1 MKSTNFQLCRQG
13 LALLILS
20 TCILFLLAIDSAAAA
35 EFTDLPQMVTIAQLL
50 EIVREKSP
58 RFAALRVPI
67 EAAKADV
74 VGAGIL
80 PNPRV
85 TYGRY
90 DLVSRRNT
98 MYDGNVQQEVTLE
111 IPVLIAGQRSAR
123 RTAAERRLEA
133 TEAGVEADFAGLAYE
148 VWRLFVKLLAGQD
161 RVAVLRDAANDIERL
176 RAIVAGRE
184 EAGSASP
191 YDVLRIGIEGKSLDA
206 RLESA
211 RNELVATAGDMGS
224 LLGLPGWQPEAVGKL
239 APLGVPTDLASLWDE
254 AERRN
259 PELEAARRQQL
270 AADAGLDRA
279 RRERWPTPSLLVGS
293 AFTERPYGMAF
304 FAGVSVELPLFD
316 RGQGGMARASVEK
329 QAASLEQQLI
339 VSRTRA
345 ELERALELLA
355 RRRDSRMKFER
366 EVVNKLP
373 SLKQMGESAYR
384 LGKGT
389 LLELLDASRSRTQI
403 RIDHLDLLE
412 AETVAELD
420 ALKASGLLVSTVEQ
434 ELR

>member
-1 MKSTNFQLCRQG
+1 MKSANFRLRRQE
-13 LALLILS
+13 LALLILMA
-20 TCILFLLAIDSAAAA
+20 CLVFLPTIDSTAAADSV
-35 EFTDLPQMVTIAQLL
+35 DLPQAVTIAQLL

-58 RFAALRVPI
+58 RFAALQAPI
-67 EAAKADV
+67 EAAKAEV

-123 RTAAERRLEA
+123 RTAAERRVEA
-133 TEAGVEADFAGLAYE
+133 TEAGVEADFAGLTYE
-148 VWRLFVKLLAGQD
+148 VWRLFVKLLADQE
-161 RVAVLRDAANDIERL
+161 RVSVLRDAADDIERL

-184 EAGSASP
+184 QAGSASP

-211 RNELVATAGDMGS
+211 QNELVATARDMGS
-224 LLGLPGWQPEAVGKL
+224 LLGLPGWRPEAVGKL

-259 PELEAARRQQL
+259 PELESARRQQL
-270 AADAGLDRA
+270 AADAELERA

-293 AFTERPYGMAF
+293 AFTERPYGMAS

-316 RGQGGMARASVEK
+316 RGQGGMARASAEK

-345 ELERALELLA
+345 ELERALELWA

-366 EVVNKLP
+366 EVVDKLP
-373 SLKQMGESAYR
+373 GLKQMGESAYR

-412 AETVAELD
+412 AETAAELD
-420 ALKASGLLVSTVEQ
+420 ALKASGLLVGTVEQ
-434 ELR
+434 AWR

>member
-13 LALLILS
+13 LALLIFS

-35 EFTDLPQMVTIAQLL
+35 EFMDLPQRVTIAQLL

-148 VWRLFVKLLAGQD
+148 VWRLFVKLLAGQE

-293 AFTERPYGMAF
+293 AFTERPYGMASF
-304 FAGVSVELPLFD
+304 VGVSVELPLFD

-366 EVVNKLP
+366 EVVDKLP